1 QLSRVQ
7 GHGRSG
13 RTREPRR
20 GVDGAYAARAHRK
33 DQQTQGQGVG
43 ASLRPAIATAKD
55 MASRD
60 PAQPAKKVAADA
72 AHASVQLTVERWAKG
87 QQSRAQDEVAEE
99 FPVALV
105 YHAVPHVV
113 MLATPADLEDY
124 AVGFTLSEGLV
135 GRPEEI
141 RSVEVEAGPHAV
153 DVRISIAW
161 ERFSALLQQR
171 RNLTGRTGCGLCG
184 AETVEQAIRTPAP
197 LTGGVRV
204 SAADLHKALEQLA
217 SMQPLN
223 ARTGSVH
230 AAAWV

>member
-33 DQQTQGQGVG
+33 DQQTQGQGIG

-105 YHAVPHVV
+105 YHEVPHVV

-135 GRPEEI
+135 ARADEI
-141 RSVEVEAGPHAV
+141 RGVSVTRGAAAA
-153 DVRISIAW
+153 DVNISVAW
-161 ERFSALLQQR
+161 ERFTQLLQRR
-171 RNLTGRTGCGLCG
+171 RNLAGRTGCGLCG
-184 AETVEQAIRTPAP
+184 AETASDAIRAP
-197 LTGGVRV
+197 GPVP
-204 SAADLHKALEQLA
+204 D
-217 SMQPLN
+217 
-223 ARTGSVH
+223 
-230 AAAWV
+230 